1 MTDSNQSIF
10 HHVAG
15 RLRSPPLSCYSK
27 YVKFNGAYSS
37 SRPRVCENYLIVS
50 NFGTAMRELMDQPL
64 RLVGSPHFFGLRE
77 IIGWVIPIS
86 CFRK

>member
-1 MTDSNQSIF
+1 
-10 HHVAG
+10 
-15 RLRSPPLSCYSK
+15 
-27 YVKFNGAYSS
+27 
-37 SRPRVCENYLIVS
+37 VCENYLIVS

-64 RLVGSPHFFGLRE
+64 RLVGSPHFFGLRA